1 MDGDLMGGRVG
12 LTPRPA
18 PPRPAALETAMLG
31 HLPGRVRLERLRP
44 DARAAMRA
52 AGLGEAVD
60 HLDDLPVPR
69 LRPRDIH
76 RLRAL
81 HHLPIPL
88 LSAAELDDIFPDCR
102 CRPTGYRSILAGAR
116 AWLPDAVDDFFANG
130 GERLWVLRIP
140 QAEGPGGFL
149 PRAVRAPAPEVLTLE
164 DPLTLRGLAAL
175 LPLPGLAVIAAP
187 DLERRAIPARLPDI
201 PRRRLDNPEPVFAPC
216 AGTPGEPPAER
227 RRRDEM
233 PGPPDPDEPAATL
246 DALDRICNALARY
259 RPDLQYLQTLP
270 LAYVDAAGG
279 PAPHAGLIAALID
292 RRDRAEGTGLRRVQF
307 LYPYL
312 RGPGRDLAS
321 PVGLVAGRQ
330 AGVARRAGVW
340 RSMAGQALVT
350 DAVPY
355 PPLERRAAERL
366 RDRPGIGCL
375 VLRRGRVELEDERL
389 AVPALHP
396 DDWVGRGDPRGYD
409 GYRSGEVRRFLGH
422 LIRRL
427 RALGEAL
434 IFVADPRD
442 PRPRLLLEDLFR
454 GLHAAGALRGALPEE
469 SYRIRP
475 GLAGEGVIAYDIEI
489 APAFPIDRLRL
500 TFVNRD
506 GEWQAGPGET
516 ETATARTLGG

>member
-1 MDGDLMGGRVG
+1 
-12 LTPRPA
+12 
-18 PPRPAALETAMLG
+18 
-31 HLPGRVRLERLRP
+31 
-44 DARAAMRA
+44 MRA

-60 HLDDLPVPR
+60 HLDALPHPR
-69 LRPRDIH
+69 LPARVQR

-81 HHLPIPL
+81 HHLPVPL
-88 LSAAELDDIFPDCR
+88 LSAAELDDLFPDCR

-116 AWLPDAVDDFFANG
+116 AWLPAAVDDFFANG

-140 QAEGPGGFL
+140 QAEGREGFL

-164 DPLTLRGLAAL
+164 EPLTLRGLAAL
-175 LPLPGLAVIAAP
+175 LPLPGLAVVAAP
-187 DLERRAIPARLPDI
+187 DLERRSIPARLPDI
-201 PRRRLDNPEPVFAPC
+201 PRRRLDNPEPLFAPC
-216 AGTPGEPPAER
+216 AVAATAGPAER

-246 DALDRICNALARY
+246 DALVRITNALARY

-279 PAPHAGLIAALID
+279 PAPHAGLLADLVQ
-292 RRDRAEGTGLRRVQF
+292 RRDRPEGAGLRRVQF

-312 RGPGRDLAS
+312 RGPRLDLGS

-355 PPLERRAAERL
+355 PPLTSREAERL
-366 RDRPGIGCL
+366 RDRPGVGCL
-375 VLRRGRVELEDERL
+375 VLRRGRVALEDERL

-396 DDWVGRGDPRGYD
+396 DDWLGAGDPRRFD
-409 GYRSGEVRRFLGH
+409 GYRAGEVRRFMGFLM
-422 LIRRL
+422 RRL

-434 IFVADPRD
+434 IFVGDPRD

-475 GLAGEGVIAYDIEI
+475 GLAGPGVIAYDIEI

-506 GEWQAGPGET
+506 GEWLAG
-516 ETATARTLGG
+516 LGGGTGEGTGAAASGGPVNG